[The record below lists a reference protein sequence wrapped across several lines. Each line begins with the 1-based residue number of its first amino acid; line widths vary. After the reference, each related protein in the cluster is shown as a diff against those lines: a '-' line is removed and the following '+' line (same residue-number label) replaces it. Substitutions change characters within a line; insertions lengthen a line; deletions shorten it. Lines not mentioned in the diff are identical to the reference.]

1 MTDYNDYVYT
11 QLLTVTTL
19 TLSGVHFL
27 LNIHAIYNVMDV
39 NGLFP
44 SVVVAVPS
52 DLSQQ
57 MH

>member
-1 MTDYNDYVYT
+1 MSTPCCS
-11 QLLTVTTL
+11 VTTL

-44 SVVVAVPS
+44 SVVVAVLS

>member
-1 MTDYNDYVYT
+1 MSTPCCS
-11 QLLTVTTL
+11 VTTL